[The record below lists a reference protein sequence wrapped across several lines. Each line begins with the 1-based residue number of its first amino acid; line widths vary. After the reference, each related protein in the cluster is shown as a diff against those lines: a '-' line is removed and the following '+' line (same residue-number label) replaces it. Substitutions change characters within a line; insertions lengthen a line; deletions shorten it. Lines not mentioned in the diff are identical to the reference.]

1 MNLPYKP
8 EKMRFQSSDP
18 RNILPVKKVKQY
30 KKVFFSDRA
39 MGCSAGKLKP
49 LAKRS
54 RQRCVVDS
62 TSDSQSDM
70 HSSGFEFRSG
80 HLLDFFMVIT
90 ISNLQ
95 PRLSIAN
102 MLPNASWGF

>member
-1 MNLPYKP
+1 MITVYRTCLVNLPYKP
-8 EKMRFQSSDP
+8 KKMRFQSSDP

-30 KKVFFSDRA
+30 KKFFFSDRA

-49 LAKRS
+49 LANRS
-54 RQRCVVDS
+54 RQRGLVES
-62 TSDSQSDM
+62 TSDSQ
-70 HSSGFEFRSG
+70 SG

-102 MLPNASWGF
+102 MLPPASWGF